1 MSVKVVATGV
11 FDIIHI
17 GHAHFLNAAKEH
29 GDHLTVIIANDTTVR
44 KMKGEPILSD
54 ERRAEV
60 VLQLKPV
67 NEVVIGRTGDMLDII
82 VEDIKPDVIA
92 LGFDQ
97 RLFTRRELEKK
108 LLERGLEVKVV
119 RLKEMEQDLAGSR
132 KIISKIL
139 KIYRKKYSSE

>member
-1 MSVKVVATGV
+1 MKVVATGV
-11 FDIIHI
+11 FDIIHS

-29 GDHLTVIIANDTTVR
+29 GDHLIVIVANDATVR

-54 ERRAEV
+54 KRRAEV

-67 NEVVIGRTGDMLDII
+67 NEVVIGRSGDMLDII
-82 VEDIKPDVIA
+82 VEDIKPDIIA

-97 RLFTRRELEKK
+97 RLFTRRELEEK